1 MTGTVFV
8 DTNVLVYAR
17 DADAGDKEA
26 RAMDWLARLWRD
38 QNGRISYQVLQEYYV
53 TVTQKL
59 RPGLP
64 AVDARRDVVSF
75 FAWNPTVSNDGI
87 MRRGWELQDEFG
99 LSWWDSLIAAAAL
112 ELGCAY
118 LISEDFR
125 HGLTID
131 GLTVVNPFQATHED
145 LA

>member
-17 DADAGDKEA
+17 DADAGEKQVC
-26 RAMDWLARLWRD
+26 AMDWLARLWRD

-64 AVDARRDVVSF
+64 AIDARRDVIAF

-87 MRRGWELQDEFG
+87 MRRGWELQDQFS
-99 LSWWDSLIAAAAL
+99 LSWWDSLIASAAL

-118 LISEDFR
+118 LISEDFQP
-125 HGLTID
+125 GLTID
-131 GLTVVNPFQATHED
+131 GLIVVNPFETTYED

>member
-1 MTGTVFV
+1 MTGTAFV

-17 DADAGDKEA
+17 DADAGDKQV
-26 RAMDWLARLWRD
+26 RAMEWLAILWRD
-38 QNGRISYQVLQEYYV
+38 RNGRLSYQVLQEYYV

-64 AVDARRDVVSF
+64 IVDARRDVTAF
-75 FAWNPTVSNDGI
+75 FAWNPIVSNDVV
-87 MRRGWELQDEFG
+87 MRRGWELQDQFG
-99 LSWWDSLIAAAAL
+99 LSWWDCLIAAAAL

-118 LISEDFR
+118 LISEDFQ
-125 HGLTID
+125 HPFSIDDLTI
-131 GLTVVNPFQATHED
+131 VNPFQATPAD